1 MYTMHGTAPLTFLGR
16 RVNKQIN
23 QEAKALFYSRN
34 TFIIGNGYWG
44 STTYPNVQAL
54 KEFIKRVPKDCLA
67 LIRNVALYTYLAR
80 GYNRPSMYHKIRKE
94 ETSQLETI
102 SRAMTKYFTGLERVS
117 ATILPLSVVAYRSYT
132 FEIKHE
138 DIGGDI
144 EAVAKPLRR
153 VLAMPS
159 LREFCFQ
166 IESARNI
173 EILVAAVGEGKD
185 NVKGMVKMVIGDGS
199 LL

>member
-1 MYTMHGTAPLTFLGR
+1 MYTMHGMAPLTFLCR

-80 GYNRPSMYHKIRKE
+80 GYDRPSMYHKIRKE
-94 ETSQLETI
+94 ETSHPGHQSWMWALLYIIYGE
-102 SRAMTKYFTGLERVS
+102 E
-117 ATILPLSVVAYRSYT
+117 
-132 FEIKHE
+132 FE
-138 DIGGDI
+138 
-144 EAVAKPLRR
+144 PRR
-153 VLAMPS
+153 
-159 LREFCFQ
+159 R
-166 IESARNI
+166 
-173 EILVAAVGEGKD
+173 
-185 NVKGMVKMVIGDGS
+185 
-199 LL
+199 